1 MPTESRLHHD
11 YQETN
16 WQAPGRQRH
25 DMIRLDDMESQK
37 MQVNNPQ
44 KKSSVAQTEVA
55 TPWLHQ
61 HQSTSAHFTHGKSS
75 QTEIPEDFQR

>member
-1 MPTESRLHHD
+1 MRPTDDD

-16 WQAPGRQRH
+16 WQAPGRQSH
-25 DMIRLDDMESQK
+25 DMIHLDDMESQ
-37 MQVNNPQ
+37 VVNPQ
-44 KKSSVAQTEVA
+44 KKSSVAQTEAA

-75 QTEIPEDFQR
+75 QTEIPEDFNR